1 MKIIRK
7 QVILALLSMAPSLV
21 LARPAGFSDIESVF
35 IEGNTDNDYASD
47 PTNAIQTEGI
57 FISSNGAPAPYI
69 NPIDRKFNGE
79 YSNVNSVTPFAGGYY
94 VGSNDDSSSSLL
106 SPGNTTSTSAFSG
119 NFANRR
125 DASGNFLGRDASGSL
140 VVGSDSSGNFIYTPV
155 SGHASSAQYD
165 ASGNLNFTSA
175 TSGNLTPQGDTAS
188 GSFSAAAYND
198 DHELAF
204 AVSGSVATNYNN
216 SAYSLSAQIAT
227 QEGYAANL
235 NGVANTEA
243 GASSFSTQI
252 VGPNGYAANV
262 SGVVNAQ
269 AGSGA
274 ATIALTGPGGNALL
288 ANLTGSLATNTI
300 SGTIS
305 GAGGGPV
312 DASGNSGIFG
322 SEVAGGV
329 ITGSVTLGNVITD
342 GSGNVIRVL
351 AAPSASASVYTTNV
365 DGSASQT
372 SIVTNGIYGS
382 SGQSMN
388 VDASGNASI
397 VTGVTTVS
405 GLSAGSSATANQS
418 GISTYSGVKNYNNSN
433 FAGVSSYQDASGNN
447 QTTSIGLIDDTG
459 FRGLSV
465 NSSGTYINGGA
476 NNGGMYFDSNGVTVG
491 KVDAS
496 GNIVNTSQI
505 HGVTAGTA
513 ATDAVNV
520 SQLNSGINS
529 LSQQINGM
537 KGGIASTV
545 AMANIPQVDQGK
557 HYSIGMGLGH
567 YDGASAVSV
576 GGSIRVNESAII
588 KGTVGRS
595 FSNSGP
601 ADSSTTV
608 GVGAAFSW

>member
-7 QVILALLSMAPSLV
+7 QVILALATIYPSLV
-21 LARPAGFSDIESVF
+21 FAADAPPPEFDSNIDTIGNVYINGNNNNSFSS
-35 IEGNTDNDYASD
+35 ALS
-47 PTNAIQTEGI
+47 EGI
-57 FISSNGAPAPYI
+57 FISSNGGSSPYYSQS
-69 NPIDRKFNGE
+69 GE
-79 YSNVNSVTPFAGGYY
+79 FDGQFQNSPNTPKPFAGGYY
-94 VGSNDDSSSSLL
+94 VGS
-106 SPGNTTSTSAFSG
+106 A
-119 NFANRR
+119 
-125 DASGNFLGRDASGSL
+125 DASGNLTSTKALSANFANSLDVLGNPVRAADG
-140 VVGSDSSGNFIYTPV
+140 SGNYLYTPV

-204 AVSGSVATNYNN
+204 AVSGSVATNTNYNN

-329 ITGSVTLGNVITD
+329 ITGSVTLGNAITD